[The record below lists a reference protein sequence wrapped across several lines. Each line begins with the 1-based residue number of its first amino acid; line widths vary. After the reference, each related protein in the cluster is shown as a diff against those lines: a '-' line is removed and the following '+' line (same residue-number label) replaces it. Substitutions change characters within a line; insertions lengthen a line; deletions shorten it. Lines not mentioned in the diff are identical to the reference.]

1 MQLTDAFNAG
11 HEQNTLESCLQQLA
25 RLRVSQSRECL
36 QQLFTLLATS
46 GGCNRWIQ
54 SFTAADLLRLFCIS
68 PVDQRSQLRSEICE
82 LASPGTSGSSV
93 SKSTLGFELC
103 RTSMEWCSAQLK
115 QHLQAV
121 VELYRNDVLR
131 RDCTEIFESQV

>member
-1 MQLTDAFNAG
+1 MQLTDDFNAG
-11 HEQNTLESCLQQLA
+11 HVQSTLEICLQQLA

-36 QQLFTLLATS
+36 QQLFTLIATS

-54 SFTAADLLRLFCIS
+54 SFTAADLLRLFCIA
-68 PVDQRSQLRSEICE
+68 PVDQRSQLRSEICQ
-82 LASPGTSGSSV
+82 LASLGESESSV
-93 SKSTLGFELC
+93 STLTLALELC
-103 RTSMEWCSAQLK
+103 RASMDWCSAQLK